1 MSKFNKF
8 HAPHDSCMKAI
19 IIYDNFAFAAKANE
33 MLQRAANQADAA
45 MRWNIKPWRVDAL
58 NLHRSAEEAFRDALD
73 AHLIVFAGH
82 RAQALPS
89 WLLNWLERWVVRR
102 QITDAAFAVIGGRN
116 GDALSMPSTPE
127 LSCFAGRHGLN
138 FITDDEMVANDEEE
152 FSEHSMPEQKVR
164 PVLAQSRFKDVSGGV
179 AYRGWGIND

>member
-1 MSKFNKF
+1 
-8 HAPHDSCMKAI
+8 
-19 IIYDNFAFAAKANE
+19 
-33 MLQRAANQADAA
+33 
-45 MRWNIKPWRVDAL
+45 
-58 NLHRSAEEAFRDALD
+58 LD